1 MVLEKSLKISL
12 KNGCNFLYE
21 PCKSPLA
28 VDARVAQNVFAE
40 LAPYYLHSIP
50 FKFLLKVETSDGKS
64 QKKIRNKSLKGTK

>member
-1 MVLEKSLKISL
+1 MCIFFTMCEITFLVGGPWKSNVVLEKSLKISL

-40 LAPYYLHSIP
+40 LAP
-50 FKFLLKVETSDGKS
+50 
-64 QKKIRNKSLKGTK
+64 